1 MKGLPTMNYLL
12 FNPKSDSGAGKLA
25 AEEKSKSLA
34 ERFPNLELID
44 VTAESAASFFARIKD
59 DDVAI
64 ISGGD
69 GTLNHLV
76 NDLGGK
82 APKAKLYLSPA
93 GTGNDFLNDVKD
105 AEEDG
110 LVLLNPFID
119 NLPYVEANGK
129 RMYFVNGVGFGID
142 GECCRVAE
150 QKIAKGAK
158 KVDYTSITIKLIL
171 LSFKRPNATV
181 RIDDGEAKHYKKVCI
196 APAMKGH
203 YYGGGMNVAPTQDRK
218 DGLLTSVVFHGGTR
232 LGTLLRFTKI
242 FTGEHV
248 KFTKYVDLVRGKKIE
263 VEFDRPCTVQVDG
276 ETIYDVT
283 KYVAYA

>member
-1 MKGLPTMNYLL
+1 MNYLL
-12 FNPKSDSGAGKLA
+12 FNPKSDSGAGKEAAKQKAEALA
-25 AEEKSKSLA
+25 S
-34 ERFPNLELID
+34 RFPELELKD
-44 VTAESAASFFARIKD
+44 LTECGKSFFDGLKE

-76 NDLGGK
+76 NDLGGV

-110 LVLLNPFID
+110 LVLLNPFVD
-119 NLPYVEANGK
+119 HLPYVEAKGK
-129 RMYFVNGVGFGID
+129 RMYFLNGVGFGID
-142 GECCRVAE
+142 GECCKVAE
-150 QKIAKGAK
+150 SKLKKGAK
-158 KVDYTSITIKLIL
+158 KINYTSITIKLIL
-171 LSFKRPNATV
+171 FSFKRPNATI
-181 RIDDGEAKHYKKVCI
+181 RLDDGEPKTYKKVCI
-196 APAMKGH
+196 APAMKGRF
-203 YYGGGMNVAPTQDRK
+203 YGGGMDVAPTQDRK
-218 DGLLTSVVFHGGTR
+218 DGYLSSLVFYGGTR
-232 LGTLLRFTKI
+232 LGTLIRFTKI

-248 KFTKYVDLVRGKKIE
+248 KFTKYVTLAKAKKVE

-283 KYVAYA
+283 KYVAYAE